1 MPEPRRS
8 VSVFGATG
16 SIGRN
21 TVELLHYQG
30 GAENYDVVALSG
42 AGNVDLLAQ
51 QARKARARLAVTA
64 RPECYRALKDNLA
77 GTGIEVAAGTEA
89 LAEAASRPVDWAMSA
104 IVGVAGLVPTLQLVR
119 HGGVVAL
126 ANKESMVAAGE
137 LVRAECARAG
147 TRLIPTDSE
156 HSAIF
161 QAMQGQEADRIIL
174 TASGGPFRD
183 WSREQMATVTPEMAK
198 AHPNWAMG
206 DRISV
211 DSASMFNKALEM
223 IEARTLFDARPDQI
237 EVVIHP
243 QSIIHSMV
251 GFRDGAI
258 LAQMGPPDMRGAIG
272 YALNWPQRRQL
283 PVEKL
288 DLVALARL
296 DFEAP
301 DPARFPALRLARQV
315 LEAGGLSGAAFN
327 AAKEAALDLFLQG
340 RAGFLEMA
348 DLVEQVLE
356 ILGSH
361 SKIGHSSHILQ
372 DVAEIDAEARR
383 VLQGLPLRMGG

>member
-21 TVELLHYQG
+21 TLELLHYQG

-104 IVGVAGLVPTLQLVR
+104 IVGVAGLVPTLQR
-119 HGGVVAL
+119 CAMVAL
-126 ANKESMVAAGE
+126 SRWPTRKAWSAAGE

-161 QAMQGQEADRIIL
+161 QALQGQEADRHHPD
-174 TASGGPFRD
+174 GPRRSVPRLEPRAD
-183 WSREQMATVTPEMAK
+183 
-198 AHPNWAMG
+198 G
-206 DRISV
+206 DR
-211 DSASMFNKALEM
+211 
-223 IEARTLFDARPDQI
+223 DAGDGQGPSELGDGRPRSRSTA
-237 EVVIHP
+237 P
-243 QSIIHSMV
+243 ACST
-251 GFRDGAI
+251 
-258 LAQMGPPDMRGAIG
+258 
-272 YALNWPQRRQL
+272 RRW
-283 PVEKL
+283 
-288 DLVALARL
+288 R
-296 DFEAP
+296 
-301 DPARFPALRLARQV
+301 
-315 LEAGGLSGAAFN
+315 
-327 AAKEAALDLFLQG
+327 
-340 RAGFLEMA
+340 
-348 DLVEQVLE
+348 
-356 ILGSH
+356 
-361 SKIGHSSHILQ
+361 
-372 DVAEIDAEARR
+372 
-383 VLQGLPLRMGG
+383 

>member
-1 MPEPRRS
+1 MPGPRRS

-21 TVELLHYQG
+21 TLELLHYQG